1 MTVFMYMFALFCNVN
16 SVTDVV
22 NQKDITHIL
31 LGSKNIGSIKFIYN
45 LYKTD
50 IKYISFQG
58 KDYK

>member
-1 MTVFMYMFALFCNVN
+1 M
-16 SVTDVV
+16 TDVV

-31 LGSKNIGSIKFIYN
+31 LGSKDIGSIKFIYN